1 MERILYV
8 TDLDGTLLN
17 RQDSINPFSI
27 QTINDLVDR
36 GMIFTYATARSLVSA
51 SKVTVG
57 LSTNIPI
64 IAYNGAFIIHPATG
78 NILSKEDFNE
88 EERAKV
94 REVLIQY
101 NISPMVY
108 SFINGIEKVSWIPEK
123 ENEGVKRYLSIRQG
137 DKRFRA
143 VHDIESLYEGE
154 MFYFTCIGEKDELLP
169 VYDIFSKD
177 DRYRCT
183 MQQELYRPEYWC
195 EIMPAKASKKNAI
208 QKLKELW
215 NCDKVVSFGDA
226 INDIPMFEISDECYA
241 VENAVDELKAHATGI
256 IESNDN
262 DGVAKWLL
270 EHAVI
275 DLK

>member
-78 NILSKEDFNE
+78 DILSKEDFNE

-256 IESNDN
+256 IESNDK